1 MNPEQL
7 RVIKRLAEVSR
18 MLDAA
23 TDELAVLDEESVRA
37 KQVFEV
43 EYARRFISAGG
54 HPVDVRKHMAT
65 MATRDERLAFELA
78 AAKHRA
84 CKERINTLRNQL
96 STGQTVSAALRH
108 QFAAEGTGQWT

>member
-37 KQVFEV
+37 KQTFEV
-43 EYARRFISAGG
+43 EYARRFIAAGG

-65 MATRDERLAFELA
+65 MATADERLAFELA

-108 QFAAEGTGQWT
+108 QFAAEGTGQFT

>member
-23 TDELAVLDEESVRA
+23 TEELAQLDENAVEA
-37 KQVFEV
+37 KQTFEV
-43 EYARRFISAGG
+43 GYARAFIQAEGS
-54 HPVDVRKHMAT
+54 VDMRKHIAT
-65 MATRDERLAFELA
+65 VQTAGERLEYELA
-78 AAKHRA
+78 YAKHRA
-84 CKERINTLRNQL
+84 CKERMNTLRNQL

-108 QFAAEGTGQWT
+108 QFAAEGTGQFT